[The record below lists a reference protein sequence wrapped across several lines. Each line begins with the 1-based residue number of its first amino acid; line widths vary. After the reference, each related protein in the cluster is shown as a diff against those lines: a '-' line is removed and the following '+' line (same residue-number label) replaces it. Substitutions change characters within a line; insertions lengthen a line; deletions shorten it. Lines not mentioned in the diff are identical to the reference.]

1 MASLTDV
8 YKSSTL
14 KGNSCMASLDIS
26 SMQDVPEN
34 YIWYE
39 DMDPPHISANEN
51 DIIPVIDFQGLRRQE
66 EEENII
72 EQIGSACKKWGFM
85 QIINHGISEKLL
97 ENVSIQG
104 RRLFSL
110 PLEQKLKAKRAPD
123 GVTGYGE
130 ARISPFFSKL
140 MWSEGFTCVGS
151 PVEDAK
157 KLWPED
163 HQNFCE
169 IIEEYEHAMKNLVK
183 RMMSL
188 IGRSLGLSTGDFMRR
203 CRIQDDSYGKALQT
217 GALQMNY
224 YPPCPQ
230 PLRTMG
236 LAPHTDSAC
245 LTLLYQGEVAGL
257 QIQHRGEWVTV
268 PVIPNA
274 LIVNIGDLMQ
284 ILSNGR
290 YKSRLHRAVANR
302 SRSRLSIAYLWGPP
316 PRDVIMPVPQLVDSK
331 HPLLY
336 KSLTWNEYLVAKS
349 LHFDQALQ
357 LFSYNTSFSSDGNLS
372 F

>member
-1 MASLTDV
+1 
-8 YKSSTL
+8 
-14 KGNSCMASLDIS
+14 MASLDIS
-26 SMQDVPEN
+26 SMEDVPEN
-34 YIWYE
+34 YIWFE
-39 DMDPPHISANEN
+39 DIDPPHSSANEN
-51 DIIPVIDFQGLRRQE
+51 VIIPVIDLQGLWRGE

-85 QIINHGISEKLL
+85 QIINHGVSEKLL
-97 ENVSIQG
+97 ENITLQG
-104 RRLFSL
+104 RGLFSL

-123 GVTGYGE
+123 GITGYGE
-130 ARISPFFSKL
+130 ARISRFFSKL
-140 MWSEGFTCVGS
+140 MWSEGFTSVGS

-163 HQNFCE
+163 HQHFCE
-169 IIEEYEHAMKNLVK
+169 TIEEYEHAMKNLVK
-183 RMMSL
+183 KMMSL
-188 IGRSLGLSTGDFMRR
+188 IGRSLGLSTADFMRR
-203 CRIQDDSYGKALQT
+203 CRIQDENYAKALQA

-245 LTLLYQGEVAGL
+245 LTILYQGEVAGL

-274 LIVNIGDLMQ
+274 LVVNIGDLLQ
-284 ILSNGR
+284 IISNGR

-302 SRSRLSIAYLWGPP
+302 SRGRLSIAYLWGPP

-336 KSLTWNEYLVAKS
+336 KSLTWNEYLVAKA

-357 LFSYNTSFSSDGNLS
+357 LFSYSTSLSSDENLS

>member
-8 YKSSTL
+8 FKSLTS
-14 KGNSCMASLDIS
+14 KENSSFDIS

-34 YIWYE
+34 YIWSE
-39 DMDPPHISANEN
+39 DIDPPHSSAAANEN
-51 DIIPVIDFQGLRRQE
+51 VMIPVIDLQGLWRE
-66 EEENII
+66 EEQQNII

-85 QIINHGISEKLL
+85 QIINHGVSENLL
-97 ENVSIQG
+97 ENINMQG
-104 RRLFSL
+104 RGLFSL
-110 PLEQKLKAKRAPD
+110 PFEQKLNAKRAPD
-123 GVTGYGE
+123 GVTGYGV

-140 MWSEGFTCVGS
+140 MWSEGFTSVGS

-163 HQNFCE
+163 HQHFCQ
-169 IIEEYEHAMKNLVK
+169 IIEEYDHAMKKLVK
-183 RMMSL
+183 KMMSL
-188 IGRSLGLSTGDFMRR
+188 IGRSLGLSTGDFMRW
-203 CRIQDDSYGKALQT
+203 CRIHDENYGKGLQA

-236 LAPHTDSAC
+236 LAPHTDSVC
-245 LTLLYQGEVAGL
+245 LTILYQGEVAGL

-268 PVIPNA
+268 PAIPNA
-274 LIVNIGDLMQ
+274 LVVNVGDLLQ

-290 YKSRLHRAVANR
+290 YKSRLHRAMANR

-316 PRDVIMPVPQLVDSK
+316 PRDVIMPVPQLVDSN

-336 KSLTWNEYLVAKS
+336 KSLTWNEYLVAKA

-357 LFSYNTSFSSDGNLS
+357 LFSYSTSLSSDENLS